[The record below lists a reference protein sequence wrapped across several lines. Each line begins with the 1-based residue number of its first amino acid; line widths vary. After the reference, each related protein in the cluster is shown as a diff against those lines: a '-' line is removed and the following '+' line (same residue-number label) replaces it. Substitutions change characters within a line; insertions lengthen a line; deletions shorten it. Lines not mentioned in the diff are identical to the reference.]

1 MLARLLPIAGGEM
14 DESGFACWIESA
26 SAADVLHVRGVVDD
40 ATLPRLEAC
49 LKDAGQHGRH
59 LIADLSLVTY
69 LNVACMRMLETHR
82 QQYGDRGHTLI
93 VVAPTSPPRRSMD
106 TVGFAETVP
115 LVETLDQ
122 AFALLP

>member
-1 MLARLLPIAGGEM
+1 M
-14 DESGFACWIESA
+14 DESGFGCWIESA

-40 ATLPRLEAC
+40 ASLPRLEAC
-49 LKDAGQHGRH
+49 LTDAGQHGRH

-93 VVAPTSPPRRSMD
+93 VVAPTSLPRRSMD
-106 TVGFAETVP
+106 TVGFAEMVP